1 MGLHT
6 PITRTTDTVIAAT
19 TSAAGAVTAATT
31 SVAGATGGA
40 ALGAGL
46 GAVRGAADGLRDGA
60 ERGSRSAPA
69 AALTVTALTVTG
81 ILDWPLVLAA
91 GGTAILV
98 NRLTQTPGEQPR
110 QPGPP
115 VRGLPRRPRHHQV
128 AFRLRRPPAPG
139 QGPPEKPGRRDP
151 RPRRPGGHPQRP
163 PHLHLHLPRRRNSRL
178 ASGPEPP
185 GHGGGAGRVAH
196 GEFICS
202 DRSWVA
208 SLTVRPAL
216 TPCRTPRTHPQP
228 RLQFETSPSPKRPG

>member
-1 MGLHT
+1 MGLGT
-6 PITRTTDTVIAAT
+6 LITRTTDTVIAAT
-19 TSAAGAVTAATT
+19 TSAARAVTAATT
-31 SVAGATGGA
+31 SAAGTTGGA
-40 ALGAGL
+40 ALGAGLGAARGAGLGAARGAGL

-91 GGTAILV
+91 GGTAFLV
-98 NRLTQTPGEQPR
+98 NRLTQHPAA
-110 QPGPP
+110 PP
-115 VRGLPRRPRHHQV
+115 PHPPATRPR
-128 AFRLRRPPAPG
+128 ARAAR
-139 QGPPEKPGRRDP
+139 KPGRRGP
-151 RPRRPGGHPQRP
+151 RPRRAGGHPQRP
-163 PHLHLHLPRRRNSRL
+163 PHLHLPRRRNSRR

-196 GEFICS
+196 GEFSCS

-208 SLTVRPAL
+208 SLTIRPAL

-228 RLQFETSPSPKRPG
+228 RLQAKTSPSPKRPG